1 VRLLAQELEDLLDV
15 GDVLSRF
22 LQVALEAGRELLV
35 VDLLDQLRK
44 GLAGELALDVE
55 DVAQLV
61 EEQLPRAR
69 DVRHW

>member
-1 VRLLAQELEDLLDV
+1 MLETCCRV
-15 GDVLSRF
+15 SFRWLSKP
-22 LQVALEAGRELLV
+22 VRELLV

-44 GLAGELALDVE
+44 RLAGELALDVE

-61 EEQLPRAR
+61 EEQRPAAR